1 MTKNGKQSRLRH
13 LISSPFKFMRV
24 SEPDLRG
31 ALRIASGYRIFSVTM
46 TTANPDE
53 HGEWVV
59 DVLLVKDVR
68 C

>member
-1 MTKNGKQSRLRH
+1 
-13 LISSPFKFMRV
+13 MRV

-59 DVLLVKDVR
+59 EVLLVKDVR